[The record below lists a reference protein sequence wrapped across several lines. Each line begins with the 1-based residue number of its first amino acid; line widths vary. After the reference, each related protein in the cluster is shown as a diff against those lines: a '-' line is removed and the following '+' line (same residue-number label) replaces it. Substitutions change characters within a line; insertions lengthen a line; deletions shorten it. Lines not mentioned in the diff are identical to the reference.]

1 MTPQRKT
8 PPERGF
14 LNTRLT
20 GAVVAS
26 IVTVSKQSRPAM
38 TTPLYTKSIIGRKPI
53 DFINALVFLRRL
65 LGLLVAPYVL
75 HKMALRLIGLC
86 ESGFDGFPQSVVTP
100 VMGNVKARTVDYC
113 Q

>member
-1 MTPQRKT
+1 MKK
-8 PPERGF
+8 PPIKEV
-14 LNTRLT
+14 LSNTRLT

-26 IVTVSKQSRPAM
+26 IVTVSKQSAVAM
-38 TTPLYTKSIIGRKPI
+38 TNQLYTRSIKSRKPI